1 MLKHLF
7 GHSKC
12 SKNSKNDLINDTI
25 NDTIKMRGEYN
36 GKT

>member
-1 MLKHLF
+1 MSGHLS
-7 GHSKC
+7 GHSIY

-25 NDTIKMRGEYN
+25 NDTIKMRGDFN